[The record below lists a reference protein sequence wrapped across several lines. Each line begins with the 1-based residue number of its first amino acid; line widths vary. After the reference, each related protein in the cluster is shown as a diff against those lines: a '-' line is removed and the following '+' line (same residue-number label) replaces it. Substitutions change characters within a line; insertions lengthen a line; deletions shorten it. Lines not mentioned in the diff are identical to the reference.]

1 MKNLVAAAALGLF
14 AATPG
19 FAQDTNMPAGEIEMS
34 VQHQGAEIVP
44 MILMT
49 ALVIAALTSTVSA
62 PAAPMLPH

>member
-14 AATPG
+14 AATPS

-49 ALVIAALTSTVSA
+49 ALVIAALASAAST
-62 PAAPMLPH
+62 PAAPILPH